1 MSFIFNGGVLDKAE
15 LAVFETRKSQARE
28 SIEMVLLDAVVEKNT
43 EEEYNENEYL
53 DDFIHESDD
62 SIRVVD
68 DTIEKDGFLFE
79 LDRSVPKIGEFI
91 REITDPIIDDIKVI
105 EKTTNSVT
113 VEVVSRDDDEA
124 TYTYWIKK
132 NSDGEDAWKEVYSG
146 QDKTCK
152 FEDLEDNV
160 LYDIKVKIE
169 NFRGETERIIH
180 TQTNEMPSGTIEFSD
195 LKWDGGNASIVVTT
209 TEDDFTLQ
217 YQVNGTE
224 DDGWTDIENGG
235 TIENLEFED
244 EVYAR
249 LWDGNN
255 GSEHSYIKI
264 EDNEPPKEFE
274 ISASNV
280 SATGF
285 TINASTVDEQSG
297 MNRYEYYV
305 EGENKGTNN
314 VITGLATG
322 TYSVYVI
329 AYDNAGNSRQSNT
342 ISVTTNIAPNT
353 PAVTYTGK
361 TTSSISVSATA
372 TDENDGQNITYTLYT
387 STSQNGSY
395 TSAAS
400 QTVAEGTTVNLT
412 ASGLSE
418 YTTYYYYVDV
428 SDGVAN
434 TPSSTS
440 NVRTYCSGRTYSC
453 RPTRCRGGGSSRCS
467 RCGGSGKVKCTGTP
481 TVYRSDRV
489 TCSCGNTNA
498 AHTYYRCPICRT
510 TGDGGINCSAC
521 GRYDPGTNNHASAT
535 IDCSSCSEGYI
546 TYTCSHGRT
555 SSHYYC
561 SHYTSTSSS
570 THYYCA
576 HNMNGVQ
583 HD

>member
-453 RPTRCRGGGSSRCS
+453 RPTRCSGGGSRRCS
-467 RCGGSGKVKCTGTP
+467 RCGGSGRVKCTGTP

-498 AHTYYRCPICRT
+498 AHTYYRCPRCGT

-535 IDCSSCSEGYI
+535 IDCSSCSGGYV

-576 HNMNGVQ
+576 HNMSGVQ